1 MCIINFKT
9 HIGQTLPLLN
19 NCPIGRPASH
29 TQPLTRVV
37 IVVVAVEVFVCT
49 VTVVSSSSKGR
60 LHLDASAMNGSAA

>member
-37 IVVVAVEVFVCT
+37 IVVVSV
-49 VTVVSSSSKGR
+49 
-60 LHLDASAMNGSAA
+60 